1 MHIFFREFVAWRNVW
16 KSLLGALTMS
26 ALLVYENQSYPF
38 EMYRIALFGQFV
50 YSFML
55 GNFWMSLYQTGKFK
69 MPSAVKSRGLL
80 SAFFTALLA
89 GIATYAVQVLLMNPE
104 SLAQGHWAFLL
115 SLFAFCFNEA
125 LCWHTKKRS

>member
-1 MHIFFREFVAWRNVW
+1 MNIFIREFLDWKNVW

-38 EMYRIALFGQFV
+38 EMYRIALCGQFI
-50 YSFML
+50 YSFLL

-69 MPSAVKSRGLL
+69 MPKSITIRGFI
-80 SAFFTALLA
+80 SAFITAFIA
-89 GIATYAVQVLLMNPE
+89 GVVTYIVQIVLMNPE
-104 SLAQGHWAFLL
+104 SLAQGQWAFVL
-115 SLFAFCFNEA
+115 SSFAFCFNEF